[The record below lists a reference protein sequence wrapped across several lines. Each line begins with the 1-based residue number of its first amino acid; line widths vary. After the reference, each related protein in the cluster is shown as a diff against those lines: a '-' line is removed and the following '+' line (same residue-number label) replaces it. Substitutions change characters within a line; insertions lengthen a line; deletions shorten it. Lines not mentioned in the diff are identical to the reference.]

1 MAPFVLTLFSFLDA
15 ADVEQT
21 FTTTDLEAAHAHAA
35 RHGLLVL
42 RNTYEFVTSEPVAD
56 FTGAPAVIAGH

>member
-1 MAPFVLTLFSFLDA
+1 V
-15 ADVEQT
+15 
-21 FTTTDLEAAHAHAA
+21 AHAHAA

-56 FTGAPAVIAGH
+56 FTGAPAVIAGD